1 LYSLLT
7 AFPAPGGDSLRQSL
21 TAKRLVH
28 AYSYIALSTMAITA
42 QIDKKDYLEWHI
54 ISSLWIRFPYYRENK
69 QGWQNSIR
77 HKSVTQRVLRQDRT
91 RGQSASKGSFWTLH
105 PEAYNMFDNGSYL
118 RRRRRFKR
126 RRHSAD
132 NQSKKT
138 ISPTSSA
145 QHPGKTDESSS
156 GTARQQRS
164 RLRARHHTRWHR
176 RPAAQFAQG
185 VEDSSTSAAAAAA
198 AAAAAFRPAGT
209 PGPMECSIS
218 SLIISR
224 ATASPN
230 YHHQPHHQNE
240 HFAKYA

>member
-1 LYSLLT
+1 SPT
-7 AFPAPGGDSLRQSL
+7 IG
-21 TAKRLVH
+21 
-28 AYSYIALSTMAITA
+28 
-42 QIDKKDYLEWHI
+42 
-54 ISSLWIRFPYYRENK
+54 ENK

-77 HKSVTQRVLRQDRT
+77 HNLSLNECFVKIAREDNRP
-91 RGQSASKGSFWTLH
+91 GKGSFWTLH

-145 QHPGKTDESSS
+145 QHPGKTDEAAVALPANNAAASE
-156 GTARQQRS
+156 
-164 RLRARHHTRWHR
+164 RHQYGWHR
-176 RPAAQFAQG
+176 AQQPNLLKALRTPALQRLLLRRLLRLP
-185 VEDSSTSAAAAAA
+185 
-198 AAAAAFRPAGT
+198 FRPAGT
-209 PGPMECSIS
+209 PGPYGVQHQQPHHQQGY
-218 SLIISR
+218 SL
-224 ATASPN
+224 PN